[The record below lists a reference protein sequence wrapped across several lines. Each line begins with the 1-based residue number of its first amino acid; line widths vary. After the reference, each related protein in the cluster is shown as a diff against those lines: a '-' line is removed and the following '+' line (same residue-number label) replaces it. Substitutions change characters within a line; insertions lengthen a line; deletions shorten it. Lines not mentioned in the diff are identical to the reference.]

1 MRHSSKLGLTFPSN
15 RQRWLLSGVVT
26 ASFLVATLAV
36 PGVAGAEEQS
46 GFSSQSQNGASET
59 VVQESEKPG
68 INPPP
73 SAFLEDADDPL
84 EDEGR
89 GDLAEQDSAS
99 IQTSD
104 AERAVSE
111 ELAGHG
117 ENSDPDLE
125 LSSES
130 ALPQAVAAEDT
141 ASTGYC
147 QPGRYYSMDELGNVR
162 SRSDPNVNIVGPPLP
177 DFPKF
182 PARSNDN
189 KGQFIQANALGI
201 APDGTA
207 YALAL
212 YGNKNGY
219 TVWGPQ
225 SNIWIEI
232 RKRAP
237 KANAPWEFVA
247 SHASKYG
254 DSWVAGGVD
263 PLTGIYYFGQ
273 FTQSSVEVQ
282 QGQVEIPI
290 AFRLF
295 KVQNGNI
302 EFVGLIRPQTELRR
316 VDNLN
321 YVYDFKLN
329 GDLAFDIL
337 GNLHILSGHP
347 LGADLWT
354 VSKERL
360 DGLNGGEIRS
370 DTVVRNR
377 VGRNWDSGVAN
388 VVGAAFDANGLLW
401 ISGYYQHYTFNPTT
415 NTMTKSGP
423 ELKQRSE
430 TDLGSCATPP
440 TLGVEKV
447 LSDSRIS
454 DEQFKLSVEH
464 QGSDGSF
471 DEYTAPV
478 TTTGEKDA
486 VQGHVSTVVV
496 GEATYKISE
505 SIVHQPKAND
515 AGQVTL
521 DMFKS
526 SLSCTDQNGKEYI
539 ANKEAK
545 DDWVITIP
553 KSVSVTKPDTG
564 EVENVVAN
572 IKCTLTNTPRK
583 ASVAWSKV
591 DDSTPAQP
599 VSGSQWKITGPFETN
614 LHITDCV
621 ADSAEE
627 CDGPDKDPAA
637 GKFKVEN
644 LNFGEYTLS
653 ETSAPEGYQI
663 PGDSNLRTFT
673 VDSKVPDYVFETA
686 FVNPRI
692 KGVVTW
698 AKVDESKPN
707 PHYLAG
713 SQWQLDG
720 PGEAKTVTD
729 CVAQTP
735 QECTSLDK
743 NPAAGRFEIAELAWG
758 DYVLIETKAPAGYEL
773 DGTKHGFTIDASH
786 LKHEFKTPFVNKK
799 KQPPTLPLTGG
810 ISRDFYTLIGAVVI
824 AAGITAVTAL
834 GIRRRKQEV

>member
-15 RQRWLLSGVVT
+15 GQGWLLSGVLS

-59 VVQESEKPG
+59 VVQESQKPG
-68 INPPP
+68 INTPS

-111 ELAGHG
+111 ELLGHG

-130 ALPQAVAAEDT
+130 GLPKPVAAKDT
-141 ASTGYC
+141 ASIGYC
-147 QPGRYYSMDELGNVR
+147 QPGRYYSIDILGNVR
-162 SRSDPNVNIVGPPLP
+162 PRSDPTVNNLGPALP
-177 DFPKF
+177 PFPPF
-182 PARSNDN
+182 PATSNN
-189 KGQFIQANALGI
+189 NRGQLIQANALGI

-207 YALAL
+207 YALAM
-212 YGNKNGY
+212 YGTNGY
-219 TVWGPQ
+219 RPG

-237 KANAPWEFVA
+237 IAKAQWEYVA
-247 SHASKYG
+247 SRQSKYPEG
-254 DSWVAGGVD
+254 WVAGGVD
-263 PLTGIYYFGQ
+263 PLTGVYYFGQ
-273 FTQSSVEVQ
+273 FTQSSVPVH

-290 AFRLF
+290 AFKLF
-295 KVQNGNI
+295 KVENGTI
-302 EFVGLIRPQTELRR
+302 KYVGLIHPQTELRR
-316 VDNLN
+316 GGNLG
-321 YVYDFKLN
+321 YIDKFQLN

-360 DGLNGGEIRS
+360 EGLNGGEIIS
-370 DTVVRNR
+370 DTVVQNR
-377 VGRNWDSGVAN
+377 LRDTAE
-388 VVGAAFDANGLLW
+388 VVGASFNANGVLW
-401 ISGYYQHYTFNPTT
+401 ISHFHQHYTFNATT
-415 NTMTKSGP
+415 NEMLLFGP
-423 ELKQRSE
+423 ELVGQVSE
-430 TDLGSCATPP
+430 TDLGSCVTPP
-440 TLGVEKV
+440 TLEVKKV
-447 LSDSRIS
+447 LEGPRIS
-454 DEQFKLSVEH
+454 DEQFKLSVDYKK
-464 QGSDGSF
+464 SNGSF
-471 DEYTAPV
+471 DEYTVPV
-478 TTTGEKDA
+478 TTTGEQDV
-486 VQGHVSTVVV
+486 VQGQVSTVVV
-496 GEATYKISE
+496 GKATYKISE
-505 SIVHQPKAND
+505 SIVHQPKPND
-515 AGQVTL
+515 AGQVSL

-539 ANKEAK
+539 KNKEVK
-545 DDWVITIP
+545 DDWVITVP
-553 KSVSVTKPDTG
+553 ESVSVTKPGTG

-572 IKCTLTNTPRK
+572 IECTLTNTPRK

-614 LHITDCV
+614 LDVTDCV
-621 ADSAEE
+621 ADSAQE
-627 CDGPDKDPAA
+627 CAGPDKDPAA

-653 ETSAPEGYQI
+653 ETKAPEGYQI
-663 PGDSNLRTFT
+663 PEDSHSRTFT

-707 PHYLAG
+707 PQYLAG
-713 SQWQLDG
+713 SHWQLDG
-720 PGEAKTVTD
+720 PGEAKIVTD

-743 NPAAGRFEIAELAWG
+743 NPAAGRFEIDELAWG

-773 DGTKHGFTIDASH
+773 DGTEHRFTIDASH

-799 KQPPTLPLTGG
+799 KQAPTLPLTGG
-810 ISRDFYTLIGAVVI
+810 ISRDFYMLIGSVFTAV
-824 AAGITAVTAL
+824 GITAVTAL

>member
-15 RQRWLLSGVVT
+15 RQRWLLSGVVS

-46 GFSSQSQNGASET
+46 GFSSQSQNDASET

-68 INPPP
+68 TNTPP

-111 ELAGHG
+111 ELLADGQ
-117 ENSDPDLE
+117 ESDPDLE

-130 ALPQAVAAEDT
+130 VLPELVAAEGT
-141 ASTGYC
+141 ASIGYC
-147 QPGRYYSMDELGNVR
+147 QPGRYYSIDVSGNVR
-162 SRSDPNVNIVGPPLP
+162 ARSDPNVNIVGPPLP
-177 DFPKF
+177 AFPKF
-182 PARSNDN
+182 PTDPKNN
-189 KGQFIQANALGI
+189 KGEFIQANALGI

-207 YALAL
+207 YALAM
-212 YGNKNGY
+212 YGTNGY
-219 TVWGPQ
+219 TQ
-225 SNIWIEI
+225 RSNIWIEI

-237 KANAPWEFVA
+237 IAGAEWEYVD
-247 SHASKYG
+247 SYPSKYPDG
-254 DSWVAGGVD
+254 WVAGGVD
-263 PLTGIYYFGQ
+263 PLTGVYYFGQ
-273 FTQSSVEVQ
+273 FTQSSVQVQ

-290 AFRLF
+290 AFKLF
-295 KVQNGNI
+295 KLENGKI
-302 EFVGLIRPQTELRR
+302 KYVGLIHPQTELRR
-316 VDNLN
+316 DGDLSRTTLQ
-321 YVYDFKLN
+321 LN
-329 GDLAFDIL
+329 GDLAFDVL
-337 GNLHILSGHP
+337 GNLHILNGHQ

-360 DGLNGGEIRS
+360 EGLSLKGGEIRS
-370 DTVVRNR
+370 DTVVQNR
-377 VGRNWDSGVAN
+377 FKGSTN
-388 VVGAAFDANGLLW
+388 VVGASFNANGVLW
-401 ISGYYQHYTFNPTT
+401 ISRYYQHFTFNPTT
-415 NTMTKSGP
+415 NTMTPFGP
-423 ELKQRSE
+423 ELVGQKSE
-430 TDLGSCATPP
+430 TDLGSCVTPP
-440 TLGVEKV
+440 TLGVKKV
-447 LSDSRIS
+447 LNGSRIS
-454 DEQFKLSVEH
+454 DEQFKLSVDY
-464 QGSDGSF
+464 QRSDGSLV
-471 DEYTAPV
+471 EYVVPV
-478 TTTGEKDA
+478 TTTGEKDV
-486 VQGHVSTVVV
+486 VQGHVATVVV
-496 GEATYKISE
+496 GEAKYKISE
-505 SIVHQPKAND
+505 SIVHQPKANG

-539 ANKEAK
+539 PEANKEAK
-545 DDWVITIP
+545 DKWVITIP

-572 IKCTLTNTPRK
+572 ITCTLTNTPRK

-591 DDSTPAQP
+591 DDSTPAKP

-614 LHITDCV
+614 LDVTDCV

-627 CDGPDKDPAA
+627 CDGLDKDPAA

-644 LNFGEYTLS
+644 LNFGKYTLS

-663 PGDSNLRTFT
+663 PGDRNLRTFT

-707 PHYLAG
+707 PQYLAG
-713 SQWQLDG
+713 SQWQLKG

-743 NPAAGRFEIAELAWG
+743 DPAAGRFEIDELVWG

-773 DGTKHGFTIDASH
+773 DGTEHRFTIDASH
-786 LKHEFKTPFVNKK
+786 LKHEFTTPFVNKK
-799 KQPPTLPLTGG
+799 KQAPTLPLTGG
-810 ISRDFYTLIGAVVI
+810 ISRDFYMLIGSVFT

>member
-1 MRHSSKLGLTFPSN
+1 MRHSSKLGLTFLSN

-46 GFSSQSQNGASET
+46 DSSSQPQNGASET

-68 INPPP
+68 TNPPA
-73 SAFLEDADDPL
+73 SSEDADDPL
-84 EDEGR
+84 EDGER
-89 GDLAEQDSAS
+89 GNASEQDPAS
-99 IQTSD
+99 SQTSD

-111 ELAGHG
+111 ELLGHG
-117 ENSDPDLE
+117 EESDPDLE

-130 ALPQAVAAEDT
+130 GLPKPVAAKDT
-141 ASTGYC
+141 ASIGYC
-147 QPGRYYSMDELGNVR
+147 QPGRYYSMDALGNVR
-162 SRSDPNVNIVGPPLP
+162 PRSDPNVNIVGPPLP

-182 PARSNDN
+182 PAQSDDKQGRL
-189 KGQFIQANALGI
+189 IQANALGI

-207 YALAL
+207 YALAM
-212 YGNKNGY
+212 YGNNPRWNWY
-219 TVWGPQ
+219 EQQWEWGPQ

-237 KANAPWEFVA
+237 IANAPWEFVA

-263 PLTGIYYFGQ
+263 PLTGVYYFGQ
-273 FTQSSVEVQ
+273 FTQSSVEVA

-295 KVQNGNI
+295 KLENDTI
-302 EFVGLIRPQTELRR
+302 KDVGLIRPQTELRR
-316 VDNLN
+316 DGNLLRTT
-321 YVYDFKLN
+321 FQLN
-329 GDLAFDIL
+329 GDLAFDVL
-337 GNLHILSGHP
+337 GNLHILNGHS

-360 DGLNGGEIRS
+360 EGLNGGEIRS

-377 VGRNWDSGVAN
+377 RGNAN
-388 VVGAAFDANGLLW
+388 DVNGAAFNANGVLW
-401 ISGYYQHYTFNPTT
+401 ISGLNDHFTFNPTT
-415 NTMTKSGP
+415 NMMTNFSPKPNWPVSD
-423 ELKQRSE
+423 
-430 TDLGSCATPP
+430 TDLGSCVTPP

-447 LSDSRIS
+447 LNGSRIS
-454 DEQFKLSVEH
+454 DEQFKLSVDYKK
-464 QGSDGSF
+464 SNGSF
-471 DEYTAPV
+471 DEYTVPV
-478 TTTGEKDA
+478 TTTGEQDV
-486 VQGHVSTVVV
+486 VQGQVATVVV
-496 GEATYKISE
+496 GKATYKISE
-505 SIVHQPKAND
+505 SIVHQPKPND
-515 AGQVTL
+515 AGQVSL
-521 DMFKS
+521 DMFNS

-545 DDWVITIP
+545 DNWVITVP
-553 KSVSVTKPDTG
+553 EDVPGTK
-564 EVENVVAN
+564 ENEKVVAN

-621 ADSAEE
+621 ADSAQE

-637 GKFKVEN
+637 GEFKVEN

-743 NPAAGRFEIAELAWG
+743 DPAAGRFEIGELAWG

-799 KQPPTLPLTGG
+799 KQAPTLPLTGG
-810 ISRDFYTLIGAVVI
+810 ISRDFYMLIGSVVT

>member
-15 RQRWLLSGVVT
+15 RQGWLLSGVLS

-46 GFSSQSQNGASET
+46 GFSSQTQNGTSET

-68 INPPP
+68 TNPP
-73 SAFLEDADDPL
+73 AFSEDSDDPL
-84 EDEGR
+84 ANEGR
-89 GDLAEQDSAS
+89 GDVVEQDSTS

-104 AERAVSE
+104 AESAVSE
-111 ELAGHG
+111 ELLGHG

-130 ALPQAVAAEDT
+130 ALPQAVAAENT
-141 ASTGYC
+141 ASIGYC
-147 QPGRYYSMDELGNVR
+147 QPGRYYSIDQLGNVR
-162 SRSDPNVNIVGPPLP
+162 PRSDPNVNIVGPPLP
-177 DFPKF
+177 AFPKF
-182 PARSNDN
+182 PAQSNDN
-189 KGQFIQANALGI
+189 QGQLIQANALGI

-207 YALAL
+207 YALAI
-212 YGNKNGY
+212 YGKNQQWINGKWD
-219 TVWGPQ
+219 WGPA
-225 SNIWIEI
+225 STIWIEI

-237 KANAPWEFVA
+237 KANAPWEYVA
-247 SHASKYG
+247 RHKSEFG

-263 PLTGIYYFGQ
+263 PLTGTYYFGQ
-273 FTQSSVEVQ
+273 FTQSSVKVA

-295 KVQNGNI
+295 KVENGTI
-302 EFVGLIRPQTELRR
+302 ELVGLIHPQTELRR
-316 VDNLN
+316 SGSLN
-321 YVYDFKLN
+321 YVRDFQLN
-329 GDLAFDIL
+329 GDIAFDIL

-360 DGLNGGEIRS
+360 DGLKGGEIRS
-370 DTVVRNR
+370 DTVVQNR
-377 VGRNWDSGVAN
+377 FDGSAN
-388 VVGAAFDANGLLW
+388 VVGASFNANGLLW
-401 ISGYYQHYTFNPTT
+401 ISGYKQHYTFNPTT
-415 NTMTKSGP
+415 NTMAPFG
-423 ELKQRSE
+423 QRLAQQNSE
-430 TDLGSCATPP
+430 TDLGSCVTPP

-447 LSDSRIS
+447 LSGPRIS
-454 DEQFKLSVEH
+454 DEQFKLSVDH
-464 QGSDGSF
+464 QRSDGSLV
-471 DEYTAPV
+471 EYTVPV
-478 TTTGEKDA
+478 TTTGEKD
-486 VQGHVSTVVV
+486 VVGGHVTTVVV
-496 GEATYKISE
+496 GEAKYKISE

-526 SLSCTDQNGKEYI
+526 SLSCADQNGKEYI
-539 ANKEAK
+539 ANKEAR

-572 IKCTLTNTPRK
+572 IRCTLTNTPRK

-591 DDSTPAQP
+591 DDSTPAKP
-599 VSGSQWKITGPFETN
+599 VSGSQWRIAGPFETN
-614 LHITDCV
+614 LDVTDCV
-621 ADSAEE
+621 ADSAEQ
-627 CDGPDKDPAA
+627 CDDLDKDPAA

-707 PHYLAG
+707 PQYLAG
-713 SQWQLDG
+713 SQWQLKG

-743 NPAAGRFEIAELAWG
+743 NPAAGRFKIDELVWG
-758 DYVLIETKAPAGYEL
+758 DYVLFETKAPAGYEL
-773 DGTKHGFTIDASH
+773 DGTEHRFTIDASH

-799 KQPPTLPLTGG
+799 KQAPTLPLTGG
-810 ISRDFYTLIGAVVI
+810 ISRDFYMLIGSVFIAV
-824 AAGITAVTAL
+824 GMTAVTAL
-834 GIRRRKQEV
+834 GIRRRKQEA

>member
-15 RQRWLLSGVVT
+15 RQRWLLSGVLS
-26 ASFLVATLAV
+26 ASLLVATLAV
-36 PGVAGAEEQS
+36 PGVAGAEERS
-46 GFSSQSQNGASET
+46 DFSSQPQNGASET

-68 INPPP
+68 TNTPP
-73 SAFLEDADDPL
+73 AFLEDADDPL

-89 GDLAEQDSAS
+89 GEAAEQDSAS

-111 ELAGHG
+111 ELPGHG
-117 ENSDPDLE
+117 EESDPDLE

-130 ALPQAVAAEDT
+130 SLPQPVAARNT
-141 ASTGYC
+141 ASIGYC
-147 QPGRYYSMDELGNVR
+147 QPGRYYSIDAEGIVR
-162 SRSDPNVNIVGPPLP
+162 PRSDPNVNIVGPPLP
-177 DFPKF
+177 AFPKF

-189 KGQFIQANALGI
+189 QGQLIQANALGI

-207 YALAL
+207 YALAM

-219 TVWGPQ
+219 WEWGPR
-225 SNIWIEI
+225 STIWIEI

-237 KANAPWEFVA
+237 IANSPWEYVA
-247 SHASKYG
+247 RHESKFG

-273 FTQSSVEVQ
+273 FTQSSVEVR
-282 QGQVEIPI
+282 QGQVEIPL
-290 AFRLF
+290 AFRLY
-295 KVQNGNI
+295 KVENGVI
-302 EFVGLIRPQTELRR
+302 KLAGLIHPQTELRR
-316 VDNLN
+316 VGNLG
-321 YVYDFKLN
+321 YVKDFRLN
-329 GDLAFDIL
+329 GDLAFDVL

-360 DGLNGGEIRS
+360 DGLKGGKIRS
-370 DTVVRNR
+370 DTVVQNR
-377 VGRNWDSGVAN
+377 FDGSAN
-388 VVGAAFDANGLLW
+388 VVGASFNANGVLW
-401 ISGYYQHYTFNPTT
+401 ISGYDQHYTFNPTT
-415 NTMTKSGP
+415 NTMAPFG
-423 ELKQRSE
+423 QRLAQQSSE
-430 TDLGSCATPP
+430 TDLGSCVTPP

-447 LSDSRIS
+447 LSGPRIS
-454 DEQFKLSVEH
+454 DEQFKLSVDH
-464 QGSDGSF
+464 QRSDGSLV
-471 DEYTAPV
+471 EYTVPV
-478 TTTGEKDA
+478 TTTGEKY
-486 VQGHVSTVVV
+486 VVGGHVATVVV
-496 GEATYKISE
+496 GEAKYKISE

-591 DDSTPAQP
+591 DDSTPAKP

-614 LHITDCV
+614 LDVTDCM

-627 CDGPDKDPAA
+627 CDGPDKDPAV

-644 LNFGEYTLS
+644 LNFGKYTLS
-653 ETSAPEGYQI
+653 ETIAPEGYQI
-663 PGDSNLRTFT
+663 PKDSNLRTFT

-707 PHYLAG
+707 PQYLAG
-713 SQWQLDG
+713 SHWQLKG

-743 NPAAGRFEIAELAWG
+743 DPAAGRFEIAELVWG
-758 DYVLIETKAPAGYEL
+758 DYVLFETKAPAGYEL
-773 DGTKHGFTIDASH
+773 DGTEHRFTIDASH

-799 KQPPTLPLTGG
+799 KQAPTLPLTGG
-810 ISRDFYTLIGAVVI
+810 ISRDFYTLVGSVVT
-824 AAGITAVTAL
+824 AAGITAVTAF

>member
-1 MRHSSKLGLTFPSN
+1 MRHSSKLGLTFPSK
-15 RQRWLLSGVVT
+15 RQGWLLSGVLS

-46 GFSSQSQNGASET
+46 GFPSQPQNGASET

-68 INPPP
+68 TNPPA
-73 SAFLEDADDPL
+73 SSEDADDPL
-84 EDEGR
+84 ANEGR
-89 GDLAEQDSAS
+89 GDVVEQDSTS

-111 ELAGHG
+111 EPAEQG
-117 ENSDPDLE
+117 EHPDPDLE

-130 ALPQAVAAEDT
+130 VLPQAVAAEDT
-141 ASTGYC
+141 ASIGYC
-147 QPGRYYSMDELGNVR
+147 QPGRYYSMDISGNVR
-162 SRSDPNVNIVGPPLP
+162 ARSKPGANIPGPVI
-177 DFPKF
+177 PKF
-182 PARSNDN
+182 PTFPAQSNDN
-189 KGQFIQANALGI
+189 QGQQGQLIQANALGI

-207 YALAL
+207 YALAM

-219 TVWGPQ
+219 TAWGPR
-225 SNIWIEI
+225 STIWIEI

-237 KANAPWEFVA
+237 IANAPWEFVA
-247 SHASKYG
+247 SRASKYG
-254 DSWVAGGVD
+254 ESWVAGGVD

-273 FTQSSVEVQ
+273 FTESEVDVA
-282 QGQVEIPI
+282 QGQVEIRI

-295 KVQNGNI
+295 KVENGTI
-302 EFVGLIRPQTELRR
+302 EYVGLIRPQTELRR
-316 VDNLN
+316 DGNLGRVN
-321 YVYDFKLN
+321 KFTLN

-370 DTVVRNR
+370 DTVVQNR
-377 VGRNWDSGVAN
+377 FPGSTGVF
-388 VVGAAFDANGLLW
+388 GAAFGENGSLW
-401 ISGYYQHYTFNPTT
+401 ISGYSQHYTFNPTT
-415 NTMTKSGP
+415 NKMSP
-423 ELKQRSE
+423 FDPALPPPLES
-430 TDLGSCATPP
+430 DLGSCVTPP

-447 LSDSRIS
+447 LSGPRIS
-454 DEQFKLSVEH
+454 NEQFKLSVDY
-464 QGSDGSF
+464 QRSDGGLV
-471 DEYTAPV
+471 EYVVPV
-478 TTTGEKDA
+478 TTTGEKDV
-486 VQGHVSTVVV
+486 VQGHVATVVV
-496 GEATYKISE
+496 GEAKYKISE
-505 SIVHQPKAND
+505 SIVHQPKANG

-526 SLSCTDQNGKEYI
+526 SLSCTDQKGNEYI

-614 LHITDCV
+614 LDVTDCV

-627 CDGPDKDPAA
+627 CDGLDKDPAA

-653 ETSAPEGYQI
+653 ETSAPEGYRI
-663 PGDSNLRTFT
+663 PGDRNLRTFT
-673 VDSKVPDYVFETA
+673 VDSKVPDYVFEKA

-707 PHYLAG
+707 PQYLAG

-720 PGEAKTVTD
+720 PGGTKTVTD

-758 DYVLIETKAPAGYEL
+758 DYVLFETKAPAGYEL
-773 DGTKHGFTIDASH
+773 DGTEHRFTIDGSH

-799 KQPPTLPLTGG
+799 KQAPTLPLTGG
-810 ISRDFYTLIGAVVI
+810 ISRDFYMLIGSVFTAV
-824 AAGITAVTAL
+824 GITAVTAL
-834 GIRRRKQEV
+834 GIRRRKQEA

>member
-1 MRHSSKLGLTFPSN
+1 MRHSSKLGLTFPSK
-15 RQRWLLSGVVT
+15 RQGWLLSGVLS

-46 GFSSQSQNGASET
+46 DSSSQPQNGASET

-68 INPPP
+68 TNPPA
-73 SAFLEDADDPL
+73 SSEDADDPL
-84 EDEGR
+84 EDGER
-89 GDLAEQDSAS
+89 GNASEQDPAS
-99 IQTSD
+99 SQTSD
-104 AERAVSE
+104 AESAVSE
-111 ELAGHG
+111 EQAEQG
-117 ENSDPDLE
+117 EHSDPDLE

-130 ALPQAVAAEDT
+130 VLPQAVAAEGT
-141 ASTGYC
+141 STGYC
-147 QPGRYYSMDELGNVR
+147 QPGRYYSIDQLGNVR
-162 SRSDPNVNIVGPPLP
+162 PRSDPNVNIVGPPLP
-177 DFPKF
+177 AFPKF
-182 PARSNDN
+182 PAQSNDN
-189 KGQFIQANALGI
+189 QGQLIQANALGI

-207 YALAL
+207 YALAM

-219 TVWGPQ
+219 WQWGPG
-225 SNIWIEI
+225 STIWIEI

-237 KANAPWEFVA
+237 IANSPWEYVA
-247 SHASKYG
+247 RHESKFG
-254 DSWVAGGVD
+254 DYWVAGGVD

-273 FTQSSVEVQ
+273 FTQSSVEVA

-295 KVQNGNI
+295 KVENGTI
-302 EFVGLIRPQTELRR
+302 ELVGLIHPQTELRR
-316 VDNLN
+316 SGSLN
-321 YVYDFKLN
+321 YVRDFQLN
-329 GDLAFDIL
+329 GDLAFDVL
-337 GNLHILSGHP
+337 GNLHILNGHS

-360 DGLNGGEIRS
+360 EGLNGGEIRS

-377 VGRNWDSGVAN
+377 RGNAN
-388 VVGAAFDANGLLW
+388 DVNGAAFNANGVLW
-401 ISGYYQHYTFNPTT
+401 ISGLNDHFTFNPTT
-415 NTMTKSGP
+415 NMMTNFYPKPNWPVSD
-423 ELKQRSE
+423 
-430 TDLGSCATPP
+430 TDLGSCVTPT

-447 LSDSRIS
+447 LNGSRIS
-454 DEQFKLSVEH
+454 DEQFKLSVNYKR
-464 QGSDGSF
+464 SDGRF
-471 DEYTAPV
+471 AEYTAPV
-478 TTTGEKDA
+478 TTTGEQDV
-486 VQGHVSTVVV
+486 VQGHVATVVV
-496 GEATYKISE
+496 SEATYKISE
-505 SIVHQPKAND
+505 SIVHQPKANG

-614 LHITDCV
+614 LDVTDCV

-627 CDGPDKDPAA
+627 CDGLDKDPAA

-653 ETSAPEGYQI
+653 ETSAPEGYRI
-663 PGDSNLRTFT
+663 PGDRNLRTFT
-673 VDSKVPDYVFETA
+673 VDSGVPDYVFEEA

-707 PHYLAG
+707 PQYLAG
-713 SQWQLDG
+713 SQWQLKG

-743 NPAAGRFEIAELAWG
+743 NPAAGRFKIDELVWG
-758 DYVLIETKAPAGYEL
+758 DYVLFETKAPAGYEL
-773 DGTKHGFTIDASH
+773 DGTEHRFTIDASH
-786 LKHEFKTPFVNKK
+786 LKHEFETPFVNKK
-799 KQPPTLPLTGG
+799 KQAPTLPLTGG
-810 ISRDFYTLIGAVVI
+810 ISRDFYMLIGSVFTAV
-824 AAGITAVTAL
+824 GITAVTAL

>member
-68 INPPP
+68 INTPP

-99 IQTSD
+99 IQTAD

-111 ELAGHG
+111 ELLGHG

-130 ALPQAVAAEDT
+130 GLPKPVAAKDT
-141 ASTGYC
+141 ASIGYC
-147 QPGRYYSMDELGNVR
+147 QPGRYYSIDILGNVR
-162 SRSDPNVNIVGPPLP
+162 PRSDPEVNIPGDPLP
-177 DFPKF
+177 PFPPF
-182 PARSNDN
+182 PAQSNDN
-189 KGQFIQANALGI
+189 RGQLIQANALGI

-207 YALAL
+207 YALAM
-212 YGNKNGY
+212 YGTNGY
-219 TVWGPQ
+219 RPG

-237 KANAPWEFVA
+237 RDNAPWEYVA
-247 SHASKYG
+247 SRQSKYLEG
-254 DSWVAGGVD
+254 WVAGGVD
-263 PLTGIYYFGQ
+263 PLTGVYYFGQ
-273 FTQSSVEVQ
+273 FTQSSVKVQ

-290 AFRLF
+290 AFKLF
-295 KVQNGNI
+295 KVENGTI
-302 EFVGLIRPQTELRR
+302 KFVGLIHPQTELRR
-316 VDNLN
+316 GGNLE
-321 YVYDFKLN
+321 YIQDFRLN

-360 DGLNGGEIRS
+360 EGLNGGEIRS
-370 DTVVRNR
+370 DTVVQNR
-377 VGRNWDSGVAN
+377 LDGVDR
-388 VVGAAFDANGLLW
+388 VVGASFNANGVLW
-401 ISGYYQHYTFNPTT
+401 ISRFHQHYTFNATT
-415 NTMTKSGP
+415 NTMTPFGP
-423 ELKQRSE
+423 ELVGQVSE
-430 TDLGSCATPP
+430 TDLGSCVTPP
-440 TLGVEKV
+440 TLGVKKV
-447 LSDSRIS
+447 LNGPRIS
-454 DEQFKLSVEH
+454 DEQFKLSVDYKK
-464 QGSDGSF
+464 SNGSF
-471 DEYTAPV
+471 DEYTVPV
-478 TTTGEKDA
+478 TTTGEQDV
-486 VQGHVSTVVV
+486 VQGQVATVVV
-496 GEATYKISE
+496 GKATYKISE
-505 SIVHQPKAND
+505 SIVHQPKPND
-515 AGQVTL
+515 AGQVSL
-521 DMFKS
+521 DMFNS
-526 SLSCTDQNGKEYI
+526 SLSCTDQNEKEYI

-545 DDWVITIP
+545 DNWVITVP
-553 KSVSVTKPDTG
+553 ESVSVKKPDTG

-614 LHITDCV
+614 LDVTDCV
-621 ADSAEE
+621 ADSAQE
-627 CDGPDKDPAA
+627 CAGPDKDPAA
-637 GKFKVEN
+637 GEFKVEN

-653 ETSAPEGYQI
+653 ETKAPEGYQI
-663 PGDSNLRTFT
+663 PEDSHSRTFT
-673 VDSKVPDYVFETA
+673 VDSGVPDYVFEEA

-692 KGVVTW
+692 KGGVTW

-707 PHYLAG
+707 PQYLAG

-735 QECTSLDK
+735 QECISLDK

-758 DYVLIETKAPAGYEL
+758 DYELFETKAPAGYEL
-773 DGTKHGFTIDASH
+773 DGTKHSFTIDASH